1 MKKFLSLLTSIFFS
15 AFLVLSL
22 LPNAFAANTS
32 MQLST
37 NHPQTY
43 TAYPSNNP
51 IYVEGTQINT
61 IPIYNIN
68 NSNYFKLRDIGY
80 LMDFG
85 VSWNTSK
92 KCIEINTSKSSDG
105 LQVSTHQA
113 TQAKTASISNQPI
126 YIDNVLY
133 KDMTVYKI
141 DDNNYFKLRDLAD
154 KVDFSCIYDSTT
166 HSVSLDSRFHYSFKN
181 VRGIKKDLTNYQ
193 YYDSYS
199 SVPDFGNITGSS
211 LYLDSGKNE
220 KGIMYWYD
228 IDWDAN
234 YDGIAIYKDIL
245 KANRFYYRTTVTD
258 DDNQNIDIFEGNGL
272 AIMCGF
278 HQGRYVIYIVDDSNT
293 DDSNTETITPATI
306 KSHYSTYRES
316 RYAPDFGAAFDLEP
330 TFQYNSF
337 YFYDRNEASQY
348 VDQYRNILTKCGF
361 TRLEDSDINDAL
373 GEEYVLIIGNDV
385 PVMISLSYTDASFK
399 ILVTTR

>member
-1 MKKFLSLLTSIFFS
+1 MKKILSTIVSIFSSTLLFIGM
-15 AFLVLSL
+15 
-22 LPNAFAANTS
+22 LPNCLAANNS
-32 MQLST
+32 
-37 NHPQTY
+37 QTY

-92 KCIEINTSKSSDG
+92 KCVEINTSKSSDG

-278 HQGRYVIYIVDDSNT
+278 HQGRYVVYILNDSN
-293 DDSNTETITPATI
+293 SGNTTTIHQYVTYPHYPAV
-306 KSHYSTYRES
+306 
-316 RYAPDFGAAFDLEP
+316 PDFGAFSGALLWGSTGKDHGVEVYGYITTNTPVSELYRYGDALESLGFIKGQKDDL
-330 TFQYNSF
+330 YGDGILYYKKNG
-337 YFYDRNEASQY
+337 NKNLY
-348 VDQYRNILTKCGF
+348 VVLIVSEKTDQY
-361 TRLEDSDINDAL
+361 
-373 GEEYVLIIGNDV
+373 
-385 PVMISLSYTDASFK
+385 MIVVKESAA
-399 ILVTTR
+399 